1 MLQSKKHWR
10 ICPVKKD
17 LSDQLSEKLGI
28 SAMLAQLLIN
38 RGIIHEE
45 DAKNFLSLNLQLEDP
60 WKMADMSA
68 AVSRILCAIE
78 KAEKIIVYGDY
89 DVDGITAC
97 SLMYKFLANAGAL
110 VDYYIPE
117 RQNEGYGLNAAA
129 LTNLAEQGAELII
142 TVDCGISSYHE
153 IAAIRDRLDII
164 VTDHH
169 QPSDRLPEAV
179 AVINPKRT
187 DCPYPDKQLA
197 GVGVAFKLLQ
207 ALAQRLYSTQEPPKE
222 YLALVAVGTIADIVP
237 LTGENRT
244 LVRLGLAELEKR
256 KNLGLNSLIRVSGLE
271 NSKIDTG
278 NIAFSIAPRLNA
290 SGRVGHAA
298 SAVELLITQ
307 DAAKAA
313 LIAERLD
320 KENTL
325 RQALE
330 KEITAAAEAVIAKC
344 NMKNDKVIVV
354 DGEGWHSGVIGI
366 VASRLVERYYRPVIV
381 IGTKD
386 GIGKG
391 SCRSIPGF
399 NIFEA
404 LSANSNLLVKYGGHK
419 QAAGLTI
426 ETQNIS
432 LLRERLSL
440 YAAACL
446 SEESYRPVIQIDS
459 VLPLES
465 INNELLEQLNQLA
478 PHGMGNP
485 APVFACENVSVAN
498 VRPVGQSGKH
508 LKLRI
513 KKSTNFK
520 DVIAWG
526 MGELAASLEPNELVD
541 LAFVPEVNEWQG
553 RRSIQLKAFDV
564 RKTVS

>member
-1 MLQSKKHWR
+1 MLKSKKNWR
-10 ICPVKKD
+10 IYPMKKE
-17 LSDQLSEKLGI
+17 LSDHLSTKLGI
-28 SAMLAQLLIN
+28 STMLAQLLIN
-38 RGIIHEE
+38 RGFISEE
-45 DAKNFLSLNLQLEDP
+45 DAKNFLSSDQKLGDP
-60 WKMADMSA
+60 WKLAGMNA

-97 SLMYKFLANAGAL
+97 SLMYKFLTKSGAV

-117 RQNEGYGLNAAA
+117 RQNEGYGLNEAA
-129 LTNLAEQGAELII
+129 LINLAEQGAALII
-142 TVDCGISSYHE
+142 TVDCGISSFQE
-153 IAAIRDRLDII
+153 IAAVRDSIDVI

-169 QPSDRLPEAV
+169 QPSERLPEAV
-179 AVINPKRT
+179 AVIDPKRV
-187 DCPYPDKQLA
+187 DCPYPDKHLA
-197 GVGVAFKLLQ
+197 GVGVAFKLVQ
-207 ALAQRLYSTQEPPKE
+207 ALAERLYNTKEPLRE
-222 YLALVAVGTIADIVP
+222 YLDLVAIGTIADIVP

-244 LVRLGLAELEKR
+244 LVRSGLAELR
-256 KNLGLNSLIRVSGLE
+256 RGKNPGLNSLFRISGLE
-271 NSKIDTG
+271 NNKIDTG

-298 SAVELLITQ
+298 SAVELLITH

-313 LIAERLD
+313 EIADLLD

-330 KEITAAAEAVIAKC
+330 KEIAAAAEAVITQF
-344 NMKNDKVIVV
+344 NMKDDKVLVV
-354 DGEGWHSGVIGI
+354 AGEGWHTGVIGI

-381 IGTKD
+381 ISTKE

-399 NIFEA
+399 DIFEA

-426 ETQNIS
+426 ETKNIS
-432 LLRERLSL
+432 LLSEKLSL

-446 SEESYRPVIQIDS
+446 SEENYKPVIKIDS
-459 VLPLES
+459 ILSLES
-465 INNELLEQLNQLA
+465 INNELLEQLDRLA
-478 PHGMGNP
+478 PYGMGNP
-485 APVFACENVSVAN
+485 APVFACENVSVTN

-508 LKLRI
+508 LKLRV
-513 KKSTNFK
+513 KKSANFK

-526 MGELAASLEPNELVD
+526 MGELAASLETNELVD
-541 LAFVPEVNEWQG
+541 LAFVPEINEWQG
-553 RRSIQLKAFDV
+553 RRNIQLKAFDV
-564 RKTVS
+564 RKTIP